1 MAGFERSAKKAAIQA
16 GKSAKAFGER
26 TKVAATNLGERTKVA
41 AANLADKV
49 TGKQAKRT
57 KTKRVMAAVGA
68 AAAVVVAGVA
78 VRRARKN
85 AKRA

>member
-1 MAGFERSAKKAAIQA
+1 MAGFERTAKKAAIKA

-26 TKVAATNLGERTKVA
+26 TKVAA
-41 AANLADKV
+41 ANLAGKV
-49 TGKQAKRT
+49 TGSQAKRT
-57 KTKRVMAAVGA
+57 KTKRVIAAVGA

-78 VRRARKN
+78 VSRARKN